1 MRTLLVPLQLDSAG
15 RWATTADPAVILAQ
29 QITDILV
36 TNWYDRVMLPEHGA
50 DLRSFLFAPIMSATL
65 NAKAEEIKTMLT
77 AKISF
82 GEILR
87 VAVSEVTNAISTV
100 KVEVFFRVIETAPTQ
115 TVLRTFSGLVDE
127 ETML

>member
-50 DLRSFLFAPIMSATL
+50 DLQSFLFAPILSATL
-65 NAKAEEIKTMLT
+65 SAKADEIKTILS

-82 GEILR
+82 GEILKVSLEP
-87 VAVSEVTNAISTV
+87 VANAVSTV
-100 KVEVFFRVIETAPTQ
+100 KVSVAYRVIETAPTQ
-115 TVLRTFSGLVDE
+115 TVFRTFSGLVDE
-127 ETML
+127 ETSL